1 MRKSLYDS
9 PVVFNPE
16 HHTYNLN
23 GHQLSGVTPII
34 AWLFPDTYKGIPQSV
49 LDKAA
54 DYGKLIHSK
63 CELYDSLGIV
73 PDDEFKTVVSDYKR
87 VIESSGLR
95 PLVSEYLVSDEHRIA
110 SAIDKVFDDDSL
122 GDIKTTSKVHG
133 LNVQLQLSIYAWLYE
148 RSNPERKVKH
158 LYLIWLPK
166 PQYGNAEVRELD
178 RIPATVCEEIVNI
191 WAAGG
196 DPLNAMAILTGC
208 GCKLEAREKERVEGE
223 VPDEVQPLVDEL
235 LLIKK
240 QLDILDAREKE
251 IRKALL
257 DTMTLS
263 GEDKWSNDLITISRR
278 AESTRET
285 IDSKSL
291 KAKMP
296 EVYESFVKVTKVA
309 ASLTYKIL

>member
-1 MRKSLYDS
+1 MSSLYES

-16 HHTYNLN
+16 HHTYDLN
-23 GHQLSGVTPII
+23 GQQLSGVTPII

-49 LDKAA
+49 LDNAA
-54 DYGKLIHSK
+54 NYGKLIHSK
-63 CELYDSLGIV
+63 CELYDSMGIV
-73 PDDEFKTVVSDYKR
+73 PDDDFKAVVADYKR
-87 VIESSGLR
+87 VIEAAGLH

-148 RSNPERKVKH
+148 RMNPDRKVKN

-166 PQYGNAEVRELD
+166 PQYGDAEVRELA
-178 RIPATVCEEIVNI
+178 RIPASVCEYIVDV
-191 WAAGG
+191 WAHNG
-196 DPLNAMAILTGC
+196 DPMIALYALFGC
-208 GCKLEAREKERVEGE
+208 GVKLEGNGKERIEGE

-257 DTMTLS
+257 DTMTLA
-263 GEDKWSNDLITISRR
+263 GEDKWSSDLITISRR
-278 AESTRET
+278 AESERVS
-285 IDSKSL
+285 IDTKALQKSE
-291 KAKMP
+291 P
-296 EVYESFVKVTKVA
+296 EVYEKFKKVTKVA
-309 ASLTYKIL
+309 ASITYKVL

>member
-1 MRKSLYDS
+1 MRSLYEC

-16 HHTYNLN
+16 HHTYDLN
-23 GHQLSGVTPII
+23 GQQLSGITPII

-49 LDKAA
+49 LDNAA
-54 DYGKLIHSK
+54 NYGKLIHSK
-63 CELYDSLGIV
+63 CELYDSMGIV
-73 PDDEFKTVVSDYKR
+73 PDDDFKAVVADYKR
-87 VIESSGLR
+87 IIEAAGLR

-148 RSNPERKVKH
+148 RMNPERKVKH

-208 GCKLEAREKERVEGE
+208 GCKLEAKEKERVEGE

-240 QLDILDAREKE
+240 QLDILDTREKQ

-263 GEDKWSNDLITISRR
+263 GEDKWSSDLITISRR

-285 IDSKSL
+285 IDT
-291 KAKMP
+291 KALQKAEP
-296 EVYESFVKVTKVA
+296 EVYEKFKKVTKVA

>member
-1 MRKSLYDS
+1 MRSLYES

-16 HHTYNLN
+16 HHTYDLN
-23 GHQLSGVTPII
+23 GQQLSGITPII

-49 LDKAA
+49 LDNAA
-54 DYGKLIHSK
+54 NYGKLIHSK
-63 CELYDSLGIV
+63 CELYDSMGIV
-73 PDDEFKTVVSDYKR
+73 PDDDFKAVVADYKR
-87 VIESSGLR
+87 IIEAAGLR

-148 RSNPERKVKH
+148 RMNPERKVKH

-208 GCKLEAREKERVEGE
+208 GCKLEAKEKERVEGE

-240 QLDILDAREKE
+240 QLDILDTREKE

-263 GEDKWSNDLITISRR
+263 GEDKWSSDLITISRR
-278 AESTRET
+278 AESERVS
-285 IDSKSL
+285 IDT
-291 KAKMP
+291 KALQKAEP
-296 EVYESFVKVTKVA
+296 EVYEKFKKVTKVA